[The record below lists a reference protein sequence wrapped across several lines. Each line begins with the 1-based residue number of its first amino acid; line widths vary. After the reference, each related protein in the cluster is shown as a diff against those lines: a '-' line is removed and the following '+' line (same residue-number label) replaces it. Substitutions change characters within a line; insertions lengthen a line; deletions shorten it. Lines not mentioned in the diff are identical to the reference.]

1 MNSDTPNSTPTPPA
15 PAVGSENSA
24 HMMIEACRRL
34 RQANLRRYWSLK
46 NAEQC
51 DHVPTQAE
59 HGWGIRF
66 IKKYPNRCATCGIET
81 RSPLDATMI
90 VHDVDA
96 CVSPNH
102 KASDCQKGR
111 DEQPN

>member
-1 MNSDTPNSTPTPPA
+1 MNETKTTTPTPPA
-15 PAVGSENSA
+15 PAAGSENSA
-24 HMMIEACRRL
+24 LMIIEARRRL

-59 HGWGIRF
+59 HGWGMRF
-66 IKKYPNRCATCGIET
+66 VKKYPNRCATCGIET
-81 RSPLDATMI
+81 RSPHDTTRI

-96 CVSPNH
+96 CVSSNP
-102 KASDCQKGR
+102 KTSDGQKGR
-111 DEQPN
+111 DEQPSL